1 MSSDLDTHLMTIT
14 ERPPIVMA
22 RGQGSYLWDAEGRR
36 YLDFIQGWA
45 VNSLGHAPPELVGA
59 LAAQARTL
67 VTASP
72 ALHND
77 QAQRLAG
84 RLVALTGLAAV
95 AFTNSGA
102 EATEVAIKIARKWG
116 RLHRGGAHEIVTTHG
131 GFHGRTLA
139 AMAASGKPGWDA
151 LFPPYPP
158 GFVRVAFG
166 SAEAVRRAI
175 GPTTAAILVE
185 PIQGEAGVIVPPAGY
200 LRELRALAD
209 EAGLLL
215 MLDEV
220 QTGIG
225 RTGRLFAYQHEAV
238 LPDVVTLGKG
248 LGGGFP
254 IGAVVA
260 SERANCLEPGEHGG
274 TYHGSA
280 LACAAALAV
289 LDVVARDSF
298 LAAVRARG
306 QWLAWALGEFAR
318 QEGLAEVRGR
328 GLLWALRLPGP
339 TAAAVRDGC
348 LARGLIVNAPRADV
362 VRMMPSL
369 RVTEAELGEA
379 VGILSAALAAVAPAW
394 SASA

>member
-1 MSSDLDTHLMTIT
+1 MSTDLDTHLMLTT
-14 ERPPIVMA
+14 ERPPLVMT
-22 RGQGSYLWDAEGRR
+22 RGQGSYLWDAGGRR

-45 VNSLGHAPPELVGA
+45 VNSLGHAPPELVEA

-77 QAQRLAG
+77 QAQRLAA
-84 RLVALTGLAAV
+84 RLVALSGLAAV

-116 RLHRGGAHEIVTTHG
+116 RLHRGGAHEIVTTRG
-131 GFHGRTLA
+131 AFHGRTLA

-175 GPTTAAILVE
+175 GPQTAAILVE

-200 LRELRALAD
+200 LQELRALAD
-209 EAGLLL
+209 EADVLL

-254 IGAVVA
+254 IGAVIA
-260 SERANCLEPGEHGG
+260 GERANCLAPGEHGG

-289 LDVVARDSF
+289 LDVVARESF

-306 QWLAWALGEFAR
+306 RWLAWALGELAR
-318 QEGLAEVRGR
+318 EQRLVEVRGR
-328 GLLWALRLPGP
+328 GLLWALRLPSP

-348 LARGLIVNAPRADV
+348 LARGLIVNAPQADV
-362 VRMMPSL
+362 VRLMPSL
-369 RVTEAELGEA
+369 RVTEAELAEGL
-379 VGILSAALAAVAPAW
+379 GCLSAALDAVAPAW